1 MMLFCSGGYHA
12 EDINI
17 QWFHQV
23 VAAAVL
29 RVLAIQPIPTLCGH
43 SARIMGSRKGTY
55 APSESLRLSLIG
67 VAKWVCKPNM
77 TISEHRSGKN
87 VAPIELP
94 NRVDKMTSWRE

>member
-1 MMLFCSGGYHA
+1 MVSPGCGSCS
-12 EDINI
+12 
-17 QWFHQV
+17 
-23 VAAAVL
+23 VACIGDPANTNFVRA
-29 RVLAIQPIPTLCGH
+29 RRH